1 MLPQS
6 QNPDRKQQ
14 PSSTSISLYIY
25 NPSFML
31 PALQGPWELMER
43 W

>member
-14 PSSTSISLYIY
+14 PISVYSY
-25 NPSFML
+25 SPSLML
-31 PALQGPWELMER
+31 PALQGPWRLKER
-43 W
+43 L